1 MTYYEEKFQWIS
13 EHIQLNCNPNNKD
26 YAGINKGHIIVDD
39 ENGVKLALVKKWL
52 NYNNLST
59 LGKVHEITIDK
70 SWDTFFRRTE
80 AHKNNHYLECW
91 NKLVTAAYK
100 ANHGLLV
107 INISNIKI
115 FEHCW
120 HLKQLAKQ
128 EREMP
133 LWPKYSYDFDNY
145 TQVNIKEFRDDT
157 EKEYGGRLT
166 PEQLVELIEGF
177 MFDGYVLLILDG
189 IKWDEVKEYVKK
201 HLESGEFDAMMQ
213 FYRRIS
219 FEE

>member
-13 EHIQLNCNPNNKD
+13 EHIQLNCDPNNKD

-39 ENGVKLALVKKWL
+39 ENGVKLALVKNWL
-52 NYNNLST
+52 NYGNLST
-59 LGKVHEITIDK
+59 LGKIHEITIDK
-70 SWDTFFRRTE
+70 SWDSFFRRNE
-80 AHKNNHYLECW
+80 RPDRVLFLECW

-115 FEHCW
+115 FKHCW
-120 HLKQLAKQ
+120 DLKQLAKQ
-128 EREMP
+128 ESKMH
-133 LWPKYSYDFDNY
+133 LHPKYNYDFDNY
-145 TQVNIKEFRDDT
+145 TQDDIQNFRNDT
-157 EKEYGGRLT
+157 EEDYGGRMT
-166 PEQLVELIEGF
+166 PEQLIELIEGF
-177 MFDGYVLLILDG
+177 MFDGYVLLVLDG

-201 HLESGEFDAMMQ
+201 HLESAEFDDMMQ
-213 FYRRIS
+213 FYRRIR